1 MNMDDA
7 ADAACWNAFGSDTES
22 DDEHA
27 TPTPGN
33 ALVSVVKQ
41 DIDTVA
47 EAVSLAVT
55 QYFALWMKSSGVS
68 LKERVVAVSQC
79 RNSEW
84 NALVTG
90 KLAARRIHAVSV
102 TPLDQSKRFV
112 CDAAVIVHES
122 NESCCDDH
130 GDAISLASIMRRG
143 LLPGGILWTI
153 STQEYNPIDHLSEH
167 VWDVESAVIKQ
178 TTPSFKISR
187 IQKRPC
193 VINDWSCPWMEKHSV
208 IPDYVAN
215 CDDIGVTVHRNE
227 TYLQYERRVATDLT
241 ICPSVAERTKEQVF
255 VTGCDEPVYSTVLTS
270 VHVERAVSILQQH
283 GLVIIKG
290 LLPPE
295 QTLPWG
301 EAVLED
307 FQEAVNRLK
316 CHPVRPV
323 DILNPHKAQENGS
336 QREETAKRVFEPL
349 SYKEMAMR
357 EDLRV
362 DLRSGPAMKIVADSV
377 ARQGSNLHNKQA
389 SLLIQE
395 NNRPFIVHSHI
406 VGTVSNWR
414 FHPSIIAILKALFN
428 PKDDNLS
435 KGNFGRW
442 NFGGSGPDGSP
453 QPFRIGPIG
462 SVISCPGA
470 GDQAIHADTPH
481 LFEHLDCLP
490 CHYCNVFTP
499 GYIPSNEQGVP
510 YFKNDFDND
519 GVWTGNSTIGGTAL
533 VDGSHK
539 LSVTA
544 RLLSDEEDASND
556 RSNSE
561 SMIRRQLLQ
570 LHTIRPALNVGDVL
584 IFDNRTLHYGLA
596 NTSKGDTTGLNF
608 KSGKRPML
616 YLNVSQSWFHD
627 PKNWDDRES
636 IFS

>member
-1 MNMDDA
+1 MNTDDTT
-7 ADAACWNAFGSDTES
+7 DAACWNAFGSDSES
-22 DDEHA
+22 DDEH
-27 TPTPGN
+27 TPPPAGD
-33 ALVSVVKQ
+33 AVVSVAEH
-41 DIDTVA
+41 DIETVA
-47 EAVSLAVT
+47 DAVSLAVT
-55 QYFALWMKSSGVS
+55 QHFAQLIKSSGIS
-68 LKERVVAVSQC
+68 LKERVVAMSRD

-84 NALVTG
+84 EGLIRE
-90 KLAARRIHAVSV
+90 KLAGRGIHAVTVAARDDS
-102 TPLDQSKRFV
+102 SFM
-112 CDAAVIVHES
+112 CDAAVIFHGS
-122 NESCCDDH
+122 SESCDNHDD
-130 GDAISLASIMRRG
+130 AVSFASTIRRS
-143 LLPGGILWTI
+143 LLPGGMLWTI
-153 STQEYNPIDHLSEH
+153 SFQESNPIAHLSDY
-167 VWDVESAVIKQ
+167 VWDVESAVNKQ
-178 TTPSFKISR
+178 ITPCFKVSR
-187 IQKRPC
+187 VQKRAC
-193 VINDWSCPWMEKHSV
+193 VINSWSCPWMEKHSL
-208 IPDYVAN
+208 IPEQVAN
-215 CDDIGVTVHRNE
+215 CNTIGLPVNTHHE
-227 TYLQYERRVATDLT
+227 TYLQYEQRVASDLT
-241 ICPSVAERTKEQVF
+241 ICPSVAERTREKVF
-255 VTGCDEPVYSTVLTS
+255 VTGRDEPVYATVLTKS
-270 VHVERAVSILQQH
+270 HVDRAVSILQKH

-307 FQEAVNRLK
+307 FQDAVDRLK
-316 CHPVRPV
+316 SHPVRPV
-323 DILNPHKAQENGS
+323 DLLNPHLAHDNGDEEKEKAE
-336 QREETAKRVFEPL
+336 RVFEPL

-362 DLRSGPAMKIVADSV
+362 DLRSGPAMKKVAHSF
-377 ARQGSNLHNKQA
+377 AIQGSMLENKRA
-389 SLLIQE
+389 SLLQNE
-395 NNRPFIVHSHI
+395 RNGPFTVDSDIE
-406 VGTVSNWR
+406 GTVLNWR
-414 FHPSIIAILKALFN
+414 FHPSIISILKALFN
-428 PKDDNLS
+428 PKDANLS

-499 GYIPSNEQGVP
+499 GYILCNEQGVD

-544 RLLSDEEDASND
+544 KLLSEEDDVRNGTSNA
-556 RSNSE
+556 E
-561 SMIRRQLLQ
+561 STTRRQLLQ
-570 LHTIRPALNVGDVL
+570 LHTIRPALNIGDVL

-596 NTSKGDTTGLNF
+596 NTSEGDTTGVNF
-608 KSGKRPML
+608 NAGRRPML
-616 YLNVSQSWFHD
+616 YLNVTQSWFHD